1 MAATASRAA
10 GSSTRTPS
18 LGSGTSLP
26 LSLWISSVNGT
37 TTRPA
42 VLWLAHA
49 ALGSGALGVTVTV
62 YLLPSSVVM
71 DVLVAAAGG
80 PGGVAGAAFLPA
92 ATVVTVAPFVLVGAE
107 VFLLLLQAAP
117 RRATSAASAA
127 TERRDRIC

>member
-1 MAATASRAA
+1 MAATASRAP

-42 VLWLAHA
+42 ALWLAHA

-71 DVLVAAAGG
+71 EVLVAAAGG
-80 PGGVAGAAFLPA
+80 PGGVAGATLFPV
-92 ATVVTVAPFVLVGAE
+92 ATVVTVTPLGA
-107 VFLLLLQAAP
+107 VWTGSFLLLLQAVP
-117 RRATSAASAA
+117 RRATSA
-127 TERRDRIC
+127 

>member
-49 ALGSGALGVTVTV
+49 AFGSGALGVTVTV

-80 PGGVAGAAFLPA
+80 AGVAAGAVGAAVLPV
-92 ATVVTVAPFVLVGAE
+92 ATVVTVAPV
-107 VFLLLLQAAP
+107 
-117 RRATSAASAA
+117 
-127 TERRDRIC
+127 